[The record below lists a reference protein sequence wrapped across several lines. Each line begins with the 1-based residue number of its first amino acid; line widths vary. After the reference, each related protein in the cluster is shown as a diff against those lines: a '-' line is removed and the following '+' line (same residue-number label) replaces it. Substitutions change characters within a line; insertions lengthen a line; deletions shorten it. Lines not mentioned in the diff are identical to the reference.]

1 MTDPKGNKDK
11 TVLVVD
17 DEVFVLEIVEAFVEQ
32 LGHKVLLANSGH
44 EALKIVREYEGK
56 VDLLLTDVIM
66 PNMNGL
72 ELAETVVTDN
82 PDVKVIFMSG
92 CLQPAINSRNT
103 PLFGNGFIQKP
114 FSAKTITTHV
124 KKALKE
130 MA

>member
-1 MTDPKGNKDK
+1 MNDPKGNKDK

-32 LGHKVLLANSGH
+32 LGHKVLLASSGH

-56 VDLLLTDVIM
+56 VDLLLTDMIM
-66 PNMNGL
+66 PKMIDL

-82 PDVKVIFMSG
+82 PDRKVIFMSA
-92 CLQPAINSRNT
+92 CLQPAIDSRNT
-103 PLFGNGFIQKP
+103 PLFANGFIQKP
-114 FSAKTITTHV
+114 FSANTITTHV
-124 KKALKE
+124 KKALNE